1 LQRLSPA
8 GALCLRQSSGA
19 DMALS
24 AKNKIVL
31 SVLSFFALVIIA
43 MAAVSYQRFSES
55 SNKAQHIKLETVA
68 TAVGKAVSEKT
79 DTYFNALE
87 LAARMLAP
95 VLSPH
100 TPDDMEYR
108 LSVLHA
114 LMLQTNVSEA
124 YYGLRD
130 GLTYTAKGQIRN
142 FNAKDLGREWY
153 VRIFN
158 GEKRIITT
166 PYTSSIGE
174 LVMAAG
180 VPITKD
186 GAVAGT
192 LCANLAMNEITS
204 FTRQVLDFKNVL
216 LIRRDGFIMAAPDE
230 KDIGKSLWDV
240 IPDLKRYQGTTGTS
254 RLSFTHGGQTYEGS
268 LYYIDSLNWK
278 VLAFESTAT
287 IEKDSKENLYL
298 TIGMAVTALLLSVL
312 MVNMLASFL
321 IFRPLGRGVAFAAA
335 VSEGRLDETLDIN
348 RSDEVGV
355 LAEAL
360 RTMVARLKEMIT
372 ETEQKERAA
381 TQEAERAR
389 KATEQAE
396 EARREALQA
405 TRRGIL
411 QATSQIEGVVKRIA
425 TNTEELSAQA
435 RQISSASD
443 IQKARMTET
452 AAAMEQMNASVM
464 EVARNS
470 GEAASNASAALREAG
485 RSAEL
490 VDKVAEAV
498 NFLHKETQV
507 MTTDLTELG
516 AQADGIG
523 MIMDVI
529 NDIADQTNL
538 LALNAAI
545 EAARAG
551 DAGRGFA
558 VVADEV
564 RKLAE
569 KTIGATKEVGDK
581 IHAIQNSSRKSIR
594 SMESASDAVEDA
606 ATLAGESGEAIKR
619 ILAYAEAN
627 ATQVQSIAT
636 AAEEQSAASEQIN
649 QAVDEVAH
657 ITAETTQSM
666 AESTAALEELAKMS
680 GELQV
685 IVENLKK
692 S

>member
-1 LQRLSPA
+1 
-8 GALCLRQSSGA
+8 
-19 DMALS
+19 
-24 AKNKIVL
+24 
-31 SVLSFFALVIIA
+31 
-43 MAAVSYQRFSES
+43 
-55 SNKAQHIKLETVA
+55 
-68 TAVGKAVSEKT
+68 
-79 DTYFNALE
+79 
-87 LAARMLAP
+87 
-95 VLSPH
+95 
-100 TPDDMEYR
+100 
-108 LSVLHA
+108 
-114 LMLQTNVSEA
+114 
-124 YYGLRD
+124 
-130 GLTYTAKGQIRN
+130 
-142 FNAKDLGREWY
+142 
-153 VRIFN
+153 
-158 GEKRIITT
+158 
-166 PYTSSIGE
+166 
-174 LVMAAG
+174 
-180 VPITKD
+180 
-186 GAVAGT
+186 
-192 LCANLAMNEITS
+192 
-204 FTRQVLDFKNVL
+204 
-216 LIRRDGFIMAAPDE
+216 
-230 KDIGKSLWDV
+230 
-240 IPDLKRYQGTTGTS
+240 
-254 RLSFTHGGQTYEGS
+254 
-268 LYYIDSLNWK
+268 
-278 VLAFESTAT
+278 
-287 IEKDSKENLYL
+287 
-298 TIGMAVTALLLSVL
+298 
-312 MVNMLASFL
+312 
-321 IFRPLGRGVAFAAA
+321 
-335 VSEGRLDETLDIN
+335 
-348 RSDEVGV
+348 VGV

-443 IQKARMTET
+443 IQKACMTET

-470 GEAASNASAALREAG
+470 GEAASNASAAHREAG

-490 VDKVAEAV
+490 VDKVAAAV

>member
-1 LQRLSPA
+1 
-8 GALCLRQSSGA
+8 
-19 DMALS
+19 
-24 AKNKIVL
+24 
-31 SVLSFFALVIIA
+31 
-43 MAAVSYQRFSES
+43 
-55 SNKAQHIKLETVA
+55 
-68 TAVGKAVSEKT
+68 
-79 DTYFNALE
+79 
-87 LAARMLAP
+87 
-95 VLSPH
+95 
-100 TPDDMEYR
+100 
-108 LSVLHA
+108 
-114 LMLQTNVSEA
+114 VSEA

-216 LIRRDGFIMAAPDE
+216 LIRRDGFIMAAPDD

-372 ETEQKERAA
+372 GT
-381 TQEAERAR
+381 ERAR
-389 KATEQAE
+389 RHAGGRTRPQSYRTG
-396 EARREALQA
+396 RRSPQGSPAGHKTRYSAGHIANRGSGKTHCHQHGRTVSTGAPDQQCFRYPEGAHDRNRSRHGADERIGHGGCTQF
-405 TRRGIL
+405 RRGCL
-411 QATSQIEGVVKRIA
+411 QCFRRPPRSRTQRRTGGQSGRSGQ
-425 TNTEELSAQA
+425 LSAQG
-435 RQISSASD
+435 
-443 IQKARMTET
+443 
-452 AAAMEQMNASVM
+452 N
-464 EVARNS
+464 
-470 GEAASNASAALREAG
+470 
-485 RSAEL
+485 
-490 VDKVAEAV
+490 
-498 NFLHKETQV
+498 
-507 MTTDLTELG
+507 
-516 AQADGIG
+516 
-523 MIMDVI
+523 
-529 NDIADQTNL
+529 
-538 LALNAAI
+538 
-545 EAARAG
+545 AG
-551 DAGRGFA
+551 DDHGPDRAWGTG
-558 VVADEV
+558 
-564 RKLAE
+564 
-569 KTIGATKEVGDK
+569 
-581 IHAIQNSSRKSIR
+581 
-594 SMESASDAVEDA
+594 
-606 ATLAGESGEAIKR
+606 
-619 ILAYAEAN
+619 
-627 ATQVQSIAT
+627 
-636 AAEEQSAASEQIN
+636 
-649 QAVDEVAH
+649 
-657 ITAETTQSM
+657 
-666 AESTAALEELAKMS
+666 
-680 GELQV
+680 
-685 IVENLKK
+685 
-692 S
+692 